1 MIQFGCGQCGA
12 KLRVPETHAGKKAHC
27 PRCKGAL
34 RVPQATT
41 FPTGESRT
49 GKTEKTT
56 PRNPPASPLPPPEA
70 SASEPPATSEE
81 DAPRFPFQV
90 LLYPLS
96 VSGVIHI
103 LIFSLLPPLWAMATT
118 FRFWESPGIGP
129 LFCLVLGT
137 LYFIHYAAAC
147 LSDSAAGGT
156 RAADVNSASTPL
168 SIDALV
174 STGQTILP
182 VVALVWG
189 PTFGY
194 YLARERIDW
203 ILLTWLAL
211 AAFTF
216 PMIILAVNDFDS
228 ARAASPLLVVPSIA
242 SVFCPYCGLVVCLL
256 TLEAIVGLLLYLS
269 VGLAGIWLL
278 RLPAFYLFL
287 LGVHILGR
295 FYRRHEERLN
305 WGV

>member
-1 MIQFGCGQCGA
+1 VIQFGCGQCGA

-34 RVPQATT
+34 RVPQAPT

-49 GKTEKTT
+49 GKTEKTA
-56 PRNPPASPLPPPEA
+56 PQNPPDTPLPEP
-70 SASEPPATSEE
+70 SRASEPPATSGEN
-81 DAPRFPFQV
+81 APRSPFRV

-256 TLEAIVGLLLYLS
+256 ALGALVGLLLYLS
-269 VGLAGIWLL
+269 VGPAGIWLL

-287 LGVHILGR
+287 LGVHFLGR